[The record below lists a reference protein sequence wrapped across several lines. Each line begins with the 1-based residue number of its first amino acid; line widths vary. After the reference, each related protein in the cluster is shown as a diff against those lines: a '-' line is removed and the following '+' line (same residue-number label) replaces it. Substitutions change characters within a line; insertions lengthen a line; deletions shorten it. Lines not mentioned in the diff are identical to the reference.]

1 MVCSNID
8 GFLACTN
15 IVGVLMMPRDVAAL
29 AHVLREELLRRL
41 ALPRARVVGVVQ
53 QLLALAAGGLDVR
66 VEDVHLLEVVGVIV
80 DHMHTY

>member
-1 MVCSNID
+1 
-8 GFLACTN
+8 
-15 IVGVLMMPRDVAAL
+15 MMPRDVAAL